1 MLLLN
6 LTLVA
11 ISAIIVF
18 LMSYPLNHSRWPWYA
33 TSPVRMKSVNIFRLK
48 IRTCAGHS
56 RTRPP

>member
-1 MLLLN
+1 MILLN

-33 TSPVRMKSVNIFRLK
+33 TSPVSMSYLYVFR
-48 IRTCAGHS
+48 
-56 RTRPP
+56 